1 MQFLILQH
9 CGRSNKYL
17 QAGFSPGLHVTWYL
31 LRLCP
36 AHRNYVIWTL
46 ALSELVSSS
55 RRWAWQPLQVGVS
68 GRNAQLGV
76 CQVPPAVPGTK
87 EVLTDLGLILPLPKP
102 SSCLRPYDPS
112 PQGLALA
119 LSQEDPQRVKTKS

>member
-1 MQFLILQH
+1 MQFLIIQH

-55 RRWAWQPLQVGVS
+55 NRWAWQPLQVGVN
-68 GRNAQLGV
+68 GRNEQLGV
-76 CQVPPAVPGTK
+76 CPAVLGTK
-87 EVLTDLGLILPLPKP
+87 EVLTGLGLIHPLPKP
-102 SSCLRPYDPS
+102 SSSLRPYDPS

-119 LSQEDPQRVKTKS
+119 LSQEDLQRVKTKS